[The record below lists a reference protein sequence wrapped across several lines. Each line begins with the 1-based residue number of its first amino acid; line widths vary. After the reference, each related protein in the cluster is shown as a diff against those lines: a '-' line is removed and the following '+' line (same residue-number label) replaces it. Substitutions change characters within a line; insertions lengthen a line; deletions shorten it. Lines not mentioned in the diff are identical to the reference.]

1 MIRKTT
7 GVQCCAIIQASYI
20 KRLYMFGALQ
30 TYTRWWTLQTYWQA
44 RVASTVWR
52 SPPSPLGLA
61 IAAAILASTRPAGP
75 CCCNPCCANSV
86 SLQRAMRAD
95 ECQLHTAVCRDRKQP
110 GAVQSA
116 TAGPRPSRR
125 SLDTLRA
132 LHPPPMHPSPPPRN
146 AERKD
151 CKARRCPPPHSW
163 SAVMRAHSR
172 PL

>member
-1 MIRKTT
+1 M
-7 GVQCCAIIQASYI
+7 QCCAIIQASYI

-95 ECQLHTAVCRDRKQP
+95 ECQLHTVCRDRKQP

-151 CKARRCPPPHSW
+151 CKARRC
-163 SAVMRAHSR
+163 AVRRIAGLLSCAHT
-172 PL
+172 LAHYD